1 MSKERP
7 PVCLRCKKL
16 TQVFGCRWCSECWYP
31 GIDEEYNEYQA
42 LLSDGHS
49 RINAQVLSGWMGIE
63 EVNGEK
69 Q

>member
-7 PVCLRCKKL
+7 PVCLRRL
-16 TQVFGCRWCSECWYP
+16 EPTQVFGCRWCSECYYP
-31 GIDEEYNEYQA
+31 GIDETYNEYQA
-42 LLSDGHS
+42 LLSEGYR
-49 RINAQVLSGWMGIE
+49 RIDAQLLSGWMGIE